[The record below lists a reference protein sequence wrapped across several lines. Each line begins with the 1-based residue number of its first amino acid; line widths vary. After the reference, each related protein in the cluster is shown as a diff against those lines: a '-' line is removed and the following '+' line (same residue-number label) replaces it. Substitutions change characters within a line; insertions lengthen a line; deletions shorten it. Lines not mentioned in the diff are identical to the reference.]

1 MYVTGVMIKKHNSL
15 PAKQSLD
22 HGQGLDIKVHVHI
35 GEILTINAAG
45 NFTAFGEGIMKRYKG
60 FAFSLMIS
68 IALVG
73 CTNLDEYRRIS
84 EDTRLSN
91 LAYDDLLKRD
101 YQQAE
106 KYLEEA
112 LALNPNNPYALLN
125 MGVVYQRT
133 GRIPEARIMYMKVI
147 AHNPEVLAVK
157 ASSEKSSGQS
167 LADIAAKN
175 LRNLP
180 AGALK

>member
-1 MYVTGVMIKKHNSL
+1 
-15 PAKQSLD
+15 
-22 HGQGLDIKVHVHI
+22 
-35 GEILTINAAG
+35 
-45 NFTAFGEGIMKRYKG
+45 MKRYKG
-60 FAFSLMIS
+60 FAYSLIIS

-73 CTNLDEYRRIS
+73 CTNLDEYGRIS

-91 LAYDDLLKRD
+91 LAYDDLLRRD
-101 YQQAE
+101 YQHAE

-125 MGVVYQRT
+125 MGVVYQNT

-147 AHNPEVLAVK
+147 AQDPGVTAVR
-157 ASSEKSSGQS
+157 ASSEKSTGQS
-167 LADIAAKN
+167 LATIALEN
-175 LRNLP
+175 LNNLP